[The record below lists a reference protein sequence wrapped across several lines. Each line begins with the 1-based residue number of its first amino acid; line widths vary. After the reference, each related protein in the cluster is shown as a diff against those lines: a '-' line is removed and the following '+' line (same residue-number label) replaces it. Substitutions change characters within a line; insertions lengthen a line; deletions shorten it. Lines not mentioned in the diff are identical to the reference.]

1 MEFEEGNF
9 NGYINSKDM
18 SGYTNMSAV
27 FPVKLDI
34 YGNKEAQN
42 INGQIEVIKAILLDE
57 PAILNLNSKLENNSL
72 KIDDLSL
79 MPLNDKNSKLIQKGN
94 KKIIISGNIDNLNAP
109 EFKNLRI
116 YIPQPVNIC
125 LNDILAQIKGDI
137 FVNGKLAEPEI
148 VGQITAQNAIVQYMQ
163 LVANNLSV
171 DFNKNIAVVNAP
183 SLKVGDTS
191 AGVNATVSTN
201 FKNEILVKNLN
212 VKSKYFNTDTLLM
225 YKDRFLSAYP
235 ISVAS
240 GKFYSERASVT
251 LYNSPLYLTAINS
264 DFSLKNNLI
273 KMTNLSSE
281 AYNGKMAGNLELNL
295 KDESFKTNLQA
306 RGVSAAPIFD
316 LIAIHKDTVSGAMDF
331 DTSMSGNLSSKQS
344 LNGNIKFVVH
354 NGHMGT
360 LGKLEHLLYAQN
372 VIADNMLRTS
382 LSVVTKAITLK
393 DTGLFKYLRGDIAM
407 KNGIANVNLLQSQG
421 PLMSLFIKGQYYPM
435 TDYAKLTV
443 LGRLSDEIVSGLGSF
458 GEFSFNKLMIML
470 TGDDSKLNLKVDDID
485 KLPQL
490 PMKNTKEFRTVING
504 ILEKPSSVIQFNWI
518 SYTQKSLRQKEVPM
532 SNEKVPDFIEAL
544 PY

>member
-1 MEFEEGNF
+1 
-9 NGYINSKDM
+9 
-18 SGYTNMSAV
+18 
-27 FPVKLDI
+27 
-34 YGNKEAQN
+34 
-42 INGQIEVIKAILLDE
+42 
-57 PAILNLNSKLENNSL
+57 
-72 KIDDLSL
+72 
-79 MPLNDKNSKLIQKGN
+79 
-94 KKIIISGNIDNLNAP
+94 
-109 EFKNLRI
+109 
-116 YIPQPVNIC
+116 
-125 LNDILAQIKGDI
+125 
-137 FVNGKLAEPEI
+137 
-148 VGQITAQNAIVQYMQ
+148 
-163 LVANNLSV
+163 
-171 DFNKNIAVVNAP
+171 
-183 SLKVGDTS
+183 
-191 AGVNATVSTN
+191 
-201 FKNEILVKNLN
+201 
-212 VKSKYFNTDTLLM
+212 M